1 MGNTC
6 LNESISRKIFSMVK
20 VENRPENRYD
30 VLVKFEAM
38 RSRAVAGVNKVSSDY
53 LKNSIMYALA
63 RSKAEILSYNAMD
76 VFVPKLMSMR
86 TFHQSQALV
95 EINTL
100 KCLLEQAIIM
110 DTSLACS
117 FGSVL
122 HEIDSIV
129 SKVTNCQRSDIFRA
143 KKGKEQVNKEF
154 IEAKHKNFYVEKV
167 VDHSMTDPHELD
179 NRDPFGISGLI
190 FDKE

>member
-1 MGNTC
+1 
-6 LNESISRKIFSMVK
+6 MVK

-30 VLVKFEAM
+30 VLIKFEAM
-38 RSRAVAGVNKVSSDY
+38 RSRAIAGVTKVSSDH
-53 LKNSIMYALA
+53 LKNSIMCALA
-63 RSKAEILSYNAMD
+63 RSKAEILAYNAMD
-76 VFVPKLMSMR
+76 VFIPKLMSMR

-100 KCLLEQAIIM
+100 KCLLEQAIIV

-122 HEIDSIV
+122 HEIDVIA
-129 SKVTNCQRSDIFRA
+129 SKVANCQRSDISRA
-143 KKGKEQVNKEF
+143 KKGKEQINKEF

-167 VDHSMTDPHELD
+167 VDHSLTDPHELD
-179 NRDPFGISGLI
+179 NKDPFGVNGLI